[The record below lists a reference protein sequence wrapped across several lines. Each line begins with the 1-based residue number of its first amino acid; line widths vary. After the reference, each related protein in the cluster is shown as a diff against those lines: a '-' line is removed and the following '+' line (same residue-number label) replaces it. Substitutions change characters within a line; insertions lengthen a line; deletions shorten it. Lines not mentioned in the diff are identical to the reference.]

1 MPFFYDLKRAFT
13 TSGSANTEIT
23 ELVGKT
29 ITQQAGQLG
38 IYAIY
43 GACRFATAGGAQ
55 LKYKTCTA
63 TAATGGTAQT
73 PTKKFDRSPAAES
86 TWVDG
91 ATAITPGGT
100 LVTRLTIGMA
110 QTGGMGGWQALMPQD
125 AFQFQPNSASPI
137 DGELT
142 TNASVAS
149 VTGDLTVEIGE
160 GL

>member
-13 TSGSANTEIT
+13 TSGSANTEVT
-23 ELVGKT
+23 ELWAKT
-29 ITQQAGQLG
+29 ITQQTGQLA

-55 LKYKTCTA
+55 LKYKSNTGTTA
-63 TAATGGTAQT
+63 SGGTAQT
-73 PTKKFDRSPAAES
+73 PTAKFSRSPAAES
-86 TWVDG
+86 VWADG
-91 ATAITPGGT
+91 ATAITPGAT
-100 LVTRLTIGMA
+100 LVTRTTIGMA

-125 AFQFQPNSASPI
+125 AFQFGPNATNPV

-142 TNASVAS
+142 TNAAGTS

>member
-13 TSGSANTEIT
+13 TSGSANTEVT

-29 ITQQAGQLG
+29 VANQQVMG

-73 PTKKFDRSPAAES
+73 PTAKNALLPAAQS

-91 ATAITPGGT
+91 GTAITPGGT
-100 LVTRLTIGMA
+100 LVVRTTIGMA

-125 AFQFQPNSASPI
+125 AFQFQPNATNPI

-149 VTGDLTVEIGE
+149 VTGDITAEIGE

>member
-13 TSGSANTEIT
+13 TSGSANTEVT

-29 ITQQAGQLG
+29 IANQQIMA

-43 GACRFATAGGAQ
+43 GACRFSTAGGAQ
-55 LKYKTCTA
+55 LKYKTCTV

-73 PTKKFDRSPAAES
+73 PTSKNALQPAAQS

-100 LVTRLTIGMA
+100 LAVRATIGMA

-125 AFQFQPNSASPI
+125 AFQFQPNTTNPI

-142 TNASVAS
+142 TNASAAS

>member
-13 TSGSANTEIT
+13 TSGSANTEVT

-29 ITQQAGQLG
+29 ITQQSGQLA

-55 LKYKTCTA
+55 LKFKTCTA

-73 PTKKFDRSPAAES
+73 PTKKFERNPAAES

-91 ATAITPGGT
+91 ATTITAGGT
-100 LVTRLTIGMA
+100 LLTRLTIGMA

-125 AFQFQPNSASPI
+125 AFQFQPNAASPI

-149 VTGDLTVEIGE
+149 VTGDLSVEIGE